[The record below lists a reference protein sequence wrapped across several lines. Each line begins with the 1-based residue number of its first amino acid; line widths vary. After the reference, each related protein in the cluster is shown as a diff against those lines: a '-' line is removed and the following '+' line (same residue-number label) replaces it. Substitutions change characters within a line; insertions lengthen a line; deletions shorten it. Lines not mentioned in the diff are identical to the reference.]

1 MVHWWQCCTGR
12 QVRGEGFSRYGR
24 RAGVGAALGL
34 VLVMVGGLRRRCSVD
49 DDGDSCLVCKVV
61 GKVASW
67 KVATRSLHQMFQAGI
82 TRPWSWRAIW
92 SEQRYACV
100 GLVLAAG

>member
-49 DDGDSCLVCKVV
+49 DDGDSCLVLQGCREGSKLESCYPESPPDVSGRYHAPVV
-61 GKVASW
+61 VARNL
-67 KVATRSLHQMFQAGI
+67 VG
-82 TRPWSWRAIW
+82 
-92 SEQRYACV
+92 ACAFYEDE
-100 GLVLAAG
+100 LEKRF